1 MTHTSKNLVQRMAL
15 ASSWHLF
22 DRVIRL
28 VAGFVVGIL
37 VARHYGP
44 GQWGALNYVLASAI
58 LFGSIASA
66 GGENLIVRDLSK
78 SDSEQQRADIQ
89 KTALIVRLCFGA
101 LSYFGLVILVLVTQ
115 GLGLPLFLAAVYG
128 LVFIFQSSEIWEYRL
143 RIEHRL
149 PVIAQTHILSSACS
163 SILKLASILMGWS
176 LICIA
181 FSMAAEYAM
190 NLGLLLRYRLRHWPG
205 FVGKFQ
211 AQYARDLLRASSMVM
226 LSGFLIACQSR
237 SEFYLIAHFMDL
249 EALGLYAAAFKC
261 MEVVDVLV
269 LVFTMTVMPELA
281 KRDHLEFPVLKRRT
295 YLLGF
300 FFFIATLIP
309 MALMYVIYPWVYGEK
324 YLAAQAIIPWLALRP
339 LLIVLG
345 AIRGIFLVMEG
356 RLHYMPLCAVVGLLT
371 TLLAGSALIPVWGL
385 QGAAIAG
392 LIGLAVSN
400 FVMDVFFRPQNIA
413 NILSCY
419 REWPYVAGRILEILK
434 MRKNHAQ

>member
-1 MTHTSKNLVQRMAL
+1 MTNTSKNLVQRMAL

-22 DRVIRL
+22 DRIIRL

-44 GQWGALNYVLASAI
+44 TQWGALNYVLASAI

-78 SDSEQQRADIQ
+78 SDSEQHRADIQ

-101 LSYFGLVILVLVTQ
+101 LSYCGLVILVLVTQ
-115 GLGLPLFLAAVYG
+115 GFGFPLYFAAVYG
-128 LVFIFQSSEIWEYRL
+128 LVFIFQASEIWEYRL

-149 PVIAQTHILSSACS
+149 PVIAQTHIFSSACS
-163 SILKLASILMGWS
+163 SVLKLASILLGWPI
-176 LICIA
+176 ICIA

-190 NLGLLLRYRLRHWPG
+190 NLGILARYRMRHWPG
-205 FVGKFQ
+205 VIGKFQ
-211 AQYARDLLRASSMVM
+211 SQYARDLLRASSMVI

-237 SEFYLIAHFMDL
+237 SEFYLIAHYMDL
-249 EALGLYAAAFKC
+249 EALGLYAAAFKI

-295 YLLGF
+295 YLLGV
-300 FFFIATLIP
+300 FFFIAILFL
-309 MALMYVIYPWVYGEK
+309 MALMYVIYPWIYGEK

-339 LLIVLG
+339 LLIILG

-356 RLHYMPLCAVVGLLT
+356 RLAYLPVCAVIGLLT
-371 TLLAGSALIPVWGL
+371 TLLAGSALIPAWGL
-385 QGAAIAG
+385 QGAAISG
-392 LIGLAVSN
+392 LIGLLISN
-400 FVMDVFFRPQNIA
+400 FVMDVFFKPQNIA
-413 NILSCY
+413 NILLCF
-419 REWPYVAGRILEILK
+419 REWPYVVQRILEMLK
-434 MRKNHAQ
+434 MRKTHV